1 MSDVQMLPAKFMPY
15 PYQKRPVVANNE
27 DDSTEENLL
36 FHKTRKNDPSQ
47 QRAQT
52 APERMN
58 HRNLTTSQHI
68 DSRRSPADNF
78 NTTTPVSQISDF
90 VDNLSTSGQEVY
102 VVDGVDL
109 IDHTAGD
116 VVFIFFI
123 LV

>member
-1 MSDVQMLPAKFMPY
+1 MSDVQMLPSKFMPY

-36 FHKTRKNDPSQ
+36 FHKVRKNEPS

-58 HRNLTTSQHI
+58 NRNLTSSQHV
-68 DSRRSPADNF
+68 DKRRSPADTF

-109 IDHTAGD
+109 VDHTAGIC
-116 VVFIFFI
+116 VLVFLYCF
-123 LV
+123 